1 MESHVQTDLLFGK
14 SLFKRFFYDRKTHE
28 MMCQGQKSV
37 VKKGGV
43 SITHWTEVQKMSPRV

>member
-1 MESHVQTDLLFGK
+1 MESHDTD
-14 SLFKRFFYDRKTHE
+14 RFVIWEVPFQKIFYDRKTHE

-43 SITHWTEVQKMSPRV
+43 SITHWTNVQKITP